1 MACHEKTVAVAP
13 SDANAWYNFGLTLSL
28 MGRPLEALGHHD
40 RALPA
45 DSKYALARFGRAQ
58 ALQQTGQIAAAVE
71 DYGKFIAA
79 EPRHHEARSYRLFA
93 LHYLPDVSRETLFAE
108 HVAFGRS
115 LPPAPKV
122 AFANPPDPAR
132 RLRIAILSPDLREH
146 AGAYFIEPVLR
157 HLDSAQF
164 ELYLYHDHFREDAV
178 SARFKGLA
186 AVWRNFVG
194 QPVPMVEKNNPRRCA
209 RDSDR
214 PRGPHGTEPAAALCP
229 ATGTGAGKLSRLSG
243 HDGCARH
250 GLSLD

>member
-146 AGAYFIEPVLR
+146 TCAYFIEPVLR

-164 ELYLYHDHFREDAV
+164 ELNLYHDHFREDAV

-186 AVWRNFVG
+186 AVWRNYVG
-194 QPVPMVEKNNPRRCA
+194 QPGPMVEKSAPM
-209 RDSDR
+209 R
-214 PRGPHGTEPAAALCP
+214 PIF
-229 ATGTGAGKLSRLSG
+229 
-243 HDGCARH
+243 
-250 GLSLD
+250 